1 MSEQTPGD
9 SAALAQAARELALV
23 NQQTFEA
30 RLALA
35 RVQQAILTTHTQLE
49 QNQHNEQLLEANGH
63 LIAAALLA
71 QTEAEL
77 ANRELEELTQTAK
90 CDALTGLPNRT
101 LFGERIVAAIAGAK
115 RRSEGLALLFLDLNE
130 FKRINDTLGHSV
142 GDEALIETAMCL
154 TNAVREVDTVARYG
168 GDEFLVLLSD
178 VSQRSD
184 ALLVAEKII
193 AALAAPRI
201 IGKNVLRLTG
211 SIGISLYPEDGEDP
225 QTLIDCADAAMYRAK
240 GHSTGVAPHAPMGG
254 GEINHQALTRPQALL
269 SHYDNALAEHERQ
282 GRQQREANEQ
292 LVLAVLNAH
301 QLQAAAEHAHRQQKN
316 LLAMV
321 AHELRNPLTPLAMTA
336 GLLIRVKAEELP
348 RMQQI
353 IERQVAHIS
362 RLIDDLLDVSRAN
375 TGKLR
380 LDPTLMDM
388 ADTLNEAAEAI
399 LPHIEK
405 RQQRFDFIMPARP
418 YWLNGDAVRLTQVLS
433 NLLSN
438 ASKYTPNGG
447 AITLTVTAAD
457 NELRLSISDDG
468 IGITPGALPYIFD
481 PFIQDT
487 HAIGFNGAGLG
498 IGLTVVRE
506 LLEAH
511 GGTVAATSPGPG
523 KGSVFSITLPLS
535 EGVDI

>member
-1 MSEQTPGD
+1 MSERQAGND
-9 SAALAQAARELALV
+9 AALAQANRELALV
-23 NQQTFEA
+23 NQQTLDA
-30 RLALA
+30 RNALALLQ
-35 RVQQAILTTHTQLE
+35 RTLLTTQEQLE
-49 QNQHNEQLLEANGH
+49 QNQQAERLLEANGH
-63 LIAAALLA
+63 LITAALLA

-77 ANRELEELTQTAK
+77 ATRELIELAQTAK

-154 TNAVREVDTVARYG
+154 TSAVREVDTVARYG

-178 VSQRSD
+178 VAQRSD

-240 GHSTGVAPHAPMGG
+240 GHNIGVAAPVVPGG
-254 GEINHQALTRPQALL
+254 GRDGNQHDLARPQVLL

-301 QLQAAAEHAHRQQKN
+301 QLQASAEHAHRQQKN

-405 RQQRFDFIMPARP
+405 RQQRFDFIMPARA

-433 NLLSN
+433 NL
-438 ASKYTPNGG
+438 
-447 AITLTVTAAD
+447 
-457 NELRLSISDDG
+457 
-468 IGITPGALPYIFD
+468 
-481 PFIQDT
+481 
-487 HAIGFNGAGLG
+487 
-498 IGLTVVRE
+498 
-506 LLEAH
+506 
-511 GGTVAATSPGPG
+511 
-523 KGSVFSITLPLS
+523 
-535 EGVDI
+535 